1 MSVGISL
8 IIIFILC
15 ILSIYDIF
23 YKEIPVIG
31 IIVGGS
37 IGIAYNFYLHT
48 DYVYIMWA
56 ITPGMVFLAA
66 SLASK
71 KIGAGDGMCIIVSE
85 LSIPVYLVV
94 DELMIMAVC
103 SLLVAF
109 LYKIKKQSD
118 VSIPFVPV
126 ITLSHIL
133 TMLMGELE

>member
-37 IGIAYNFYLHT
+37 IGIAYNFYQHT

-56 ITPGMVFLAA
+56 ITPGIVFLAA

>member
-37 IGIAYNFYLHT
+37 IGIAYNFYQHT

-56 ITPGMVFLAA
+56 ITPGIVFLAA

-103 SLLVAF
+103 SLLIAF

-133 TMLMGELE
+133 TILMGELE